1 MPRILA
7 VVSPGN
13 NSGKTRLASTILA
26 AFPRRFA
33 AMKVSTV
40 YRDGEMCPK
49 SENSCACRE
58 LHGAFTVITDPGRL
72 HEEGTDTGR
81 LARAGA
87 SRVLWC
93 LAKPSAHESLWRHLS
108 GGVLGEEEALLTEGN
123 KIAGVC
129 SPRGVVVVAQAG
141 VARERW
147 KSDVWDLVKIADLV
161 VVNDPGPDAAAPLLP
176 HPAGSERL
184 AEELRAVTGAP
195 VVVENVARPL
205 SEWRSP
211 ILFRLAED
219 VLSPA
224 RAGA

>member
-1 MPRILA
+1 

-13 NSGKTRLASTILA
+13 ESGKTRLASTILA
-26 AFPRRFA
+26 AFPGRFT

-49 SENSCACRE
+49 SDNVCACRE
-58 LHGAFTVITDPGRL
+58 LHGAFTVITDTARL

-93 LAKPSAHESLWRHLS
+93 LAKPSAHESLWSHLAS
-108 GGVLGEEEALLTEGN
+108 ELLGAEEAVVSEGN

-129 SPRGVVVVAQAG
+129 SPRRVVVVARAD

-147 KSDVWDLVKIADLV
+147 KKDIWDLARIADLV
-161 VVNDPGPDAAAPLLP
+161 VVNAPGEVRGGGTSSRPAEAESLAGEFRAA
-176 HPAGSERL
+176 
-184 AEELRAVTGAP
+184 TKAP
-195 VVVENVARPL
+195 VIVEDVARPL
-205 SEWRSP
+205 GEWSSSV
-211 ILFRLAED
+211 LFRLAEG
-219 VLSPA
+219 VLAPAGA
-224 RAGA
+224 RA